1 METAPHFTP
10 CPDCGTHG
18 HVEVPA
24 IGERSTEFGSKS
36 AGRHA
41 VEQGVVD
48 GFFNQ
53 EEADAVL
60 EQISQSSLPEE
71 ELEGDEDINDPL
83 ALLLMSLILGAS
95 HVREDSTEPIRP
107 HPSEKAHL
115 N

>member
-95 HVREDSTEPIRP
+95 HVIDSGSIYLGSS
-107 HPSEKAHL
+107 PSPAAAIF
-115 N
+115 